1 MNSLTQPS
9 NNRILVIDDN
19 QAIHDDFRKILV
31 SQRSKTMVLTQVE
44 AAFFGESSPAGFE
57 TSFEVDSAFQGE
69 EGLAMVKRALA
80 ADRPYAMAF
89 VDVRMPPGWDGIETI
104 KRIWEVDPEL
114 QVVICTAYSD
124 YSWEQM
130 TAQVSQPD
138 SLVIL
143 KKPFDNIEVL
153 QLAHALTK
161 KWLLNSQANA
171 KLGDLE
177 RMVNFRTEELLQE
190 IAERGRTQA
199 ALRVSEERFSKAF
212 HNSPIPKAIQTLKE
226 QRYVDV
232 NDAFLQMT
240 GFVREE
246 VIDRTPA
253 DLQLWQ
259 PELGAKIPQRLQ
271 QDKSI
276 QNLEC
281 QVRTKSGERRTIL
294 MSVELFNQGVEP
306 YMLVV
311 AQDISEHLHLESQL
325 RQAQKMEAV
334 GQLAA
339 GIAHDFNNLL
349 TVIQGH
355 VSLRLASPR
364 LDSEMTESLK
374 QVLSAAERASALT
387 SQLLAFSRKQ
397 IMQPRPLNLNELI
410 ENMSQMLRRL
420 IGEYVHLRCEGPAE
434 LPCVFADPCNIE
446 QVIMNL
452 AVNARDAMPQG
463 GQLTVRTA
471 PVETDA
477 DYVWR
482 NPEARAGRFVCLSVT
497 DTGCGMDPLTKSRI
511 FEPFFT
517 TKDVGKGT
525 GMGLATVYG
534 IVKQHNGWV
543 EVGSEVGHGTT
554 FQVFLPV
561 TEKSPEIIVE
571 KPEPLLPGGRERILM
586 VEDEALLRELVE
598 SVLVERGYRVLTAS
612 SAVEALQIWN
622 EHNAE
627 IDLLLTDIVMPGGM
641 TGRQLAEQ
649 LQPRDPNLKVIFTS
663 GYSPE
668 AVAGDFALQ
677 EGINFLPKPYHPRT
691 LVQMVRNCLDEAKRE
706 RAGRGGVDLGKAA
719 ANE

>member
-325 RQAQKMEAV
+325 RQAQVPTA
-334 GQLAA
+334 
-339 GIAHDFNNLL
+339 F
-349 TVIQGH
+349 
-355 VSLRLASPR
+355 VSGKFPWC
-364 LDSEMTESLK
+364 
-374 QVLSAAERASALT
+374 
-387 SQLLAFSRKQ
+387 
-397 IMQPRPLNLNELI
+397 
-410 ENMSQMLRRL
+410 NM
-420 IGEYVHLRCEGPAE
+420 
-434 LPCVFADPCNIE
+434 
-446 QVIMNL
+446 
-452 AVNARDAMPQG
+452 
-463 GQLTVRTA
+463 
-471 PVETDA
+471 
-477 DYVWR
+477 
-482 NPEARAGRFVCLSVT
+482 
-497 DTGCGMDPLTKSRI
+497 
-511 FEPFFT
+511 
-517 TKDVGKGT
+517 
-525 GMGLATVYG
+525 
-534 IVKQHNGWV
+534 
-543 EVGSEVGHGTT
+543 
-554 FQVFLPV
+554 
-561 TEKSPEIIVE
+561 
-571 KPEPLLPGGRERILM
+571 
-586 VEDEALLRELVE
+586 
-598 SVLVERGYRVLTAS
+598 
-612 SAVEALQIWN
+612 
-622 EHNAE
+622 
-627 IDLLLTDIVMPGGM
+627 
-641 TGRQLAEQ
+641 
-649 LQPRDPNLKVIFTS
+649 
-663 GYSPE
+663 
-668 AVAGDFALQ
+668 
-677 EGINFLPKPYHPRT
+677 
-691 LVQMVRNCLDEAKRE
+691 
-706 RAGRGGVDLGKAA
+706 
-719 ANE
+719 